1 MSGNNLGINTNAN
14 PAYSVDSTLDGSF
27 TGAGLNEP
35 VTEEQS
41 KSWFEAMAKAWG
53 KAMDDQAAVITKLSN
68 EVSQGTNTQLGND
81 GSSDQPSSIVEL
93 QAQSLK
99 FGFLSQSES
108 TSVNAVG
115 DGQQAMARK
124 S

>member
-1 MSGNNLGINTNAN
+1 MSSNNLGINANVNPTN
-14 PAYSVDSTLDGSF
+14 SLDSTLDSSF
-27 TGAGLNEP
+27 AGAGLNEP

-68 EVSQGTNTQLGND
+68 EVSEGSSSQVGSD
-81 GSSDQPSSIVEL
+81 GGSDQPSTIVEL
-93 QAQSLK
+93 QAQSLR
-99 FGFLSQSES
+99 FGFVSQSES

>member
-1 MSGNNLGINTNAN
+1 MSTNNLNVNSNLG
-14 PAYSVDSTLDGSF
+14 PVGSVNSSLDGSF
-27 TGAGLNEP
+27 AGASLNEP

-53 KAMDDQAAVITKLSN
+53 RAMDDQAAVITNLSN
-68 EVSQGTNTQLGND
+68 EVSAGSNSQPGTNGN
-81 GSSDQPSSIVEL
+81 SDQPSAIVRL
-93 QAQSLK
+93 QAESLK

>member
-1 MSGNNLGINTNAN
+1 MSSNNLGINTNVN
-14 PAYSVDSTLDGSF
+14 PTNSLDSTLDGSF

-41 KSWFEAMAKAWG
+41 RSWFEAMAKAWG